1 MKSRRTDCHDSGQ
14 ISFTAWRQHSKP
26 PPESAV
32 EPCERAEITR
42 AYQERLRHQTL
53 SAGCVVDPARAKPFY
68 GCLKFSIEV
77 HRRRY
82 PRSTEVDKGGCV
94 QGAAL
99 VPARRAPFAAE
110 SSRKTSKNDVSTQH
124 SHAGRN
130 HLNGTPLSRSKR
142 SSVDS
147 QMRSA
152 RLPVGSPPPWTRVGA
167 PSIMRL
173 PKCLPFFLFLESIA
187 LIQKFKRAHHEGR
200 EVKPH

>member
-1 MKSRRTDCHDSGQ
+1 MPRASVSGNETMKSRRTDGHDSGQ
-14 ISFTAWRQHSKP
+14 ISFTAWRQHSK

-42 AYQERLRHQTL
+42 AYQERLRRQTL
-53 SAGCVVDPARAKPFY
+53 SAGYVVGPARAKPFY
-68 GCLKFSIEV
+68 GCLKFFIEV

-99 VPARRAPFAAE
+99 VPAQQAPFATE

-124 SHAGRN
+124 SHTGCN
-130 HLNGTPLSRSKR
+130 HLNGTPSSRSKR

-147 QMRSA
+147 QMRS
-152 RLPVGSPPPWTRVGA
+152 G
-167 PSIMRL
+167 
-173 PKCLPFFLFLESIA
+173 
-187 LIQKFKRAHHEGR
+187 
-200 EVKPH
+200 

>member
-1 MKSRRTDCHDSGQ
+1 MKSRRTDGHDSGQ

-42 AYQERLRHQTL
+42 AYQERLRRQTL
-53 SAGCVVDPARAKPFY
+53 SAGCVVDPARTLSFY
-68 GCLKFSIEV
+68 GCLRFFIEV

-124 SHAGRN
+124 SHTGRN

-152 RLPVGSPPPWTRVGA
+152 RFPMGSRPLGQGLEHR
-167 PSIMRL
+167 PSCAYL
-173 PKCLPFFLFLESIA
+173 NVCLSFYFWNRST